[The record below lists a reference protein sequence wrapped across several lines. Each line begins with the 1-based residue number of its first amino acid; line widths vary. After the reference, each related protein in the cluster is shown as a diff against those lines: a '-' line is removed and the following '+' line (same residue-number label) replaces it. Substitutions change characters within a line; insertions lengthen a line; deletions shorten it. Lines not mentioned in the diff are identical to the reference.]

1 MTLMTETTLQSC
13 FFSYLRYF
21 TTDTCYIAEKN
32 VPLKLDQLEGA
43 TLRHTGGGL
52 LRDKLII
59 QWRAPYPEQINIIE
73 QPLLVQFNFTVSVN
87 GEYTWINKYAGT
99 AMVI

>member
-1 MTLMTETTLQSC
+1 MYL
-13 FFSYLRYF
+13 FFNLRYF
-21 TTDTCYIAEKN
+21 TTDTCYIAQKN
-32 VPLKLDQLEGA
+32 VPLKLDQLKGA

-59 QWRAPYPEQINIIE
+59 QWMAPYPEQVIE

-87 GEYTWINKYAGT
+87 GEKTWINEFGGT